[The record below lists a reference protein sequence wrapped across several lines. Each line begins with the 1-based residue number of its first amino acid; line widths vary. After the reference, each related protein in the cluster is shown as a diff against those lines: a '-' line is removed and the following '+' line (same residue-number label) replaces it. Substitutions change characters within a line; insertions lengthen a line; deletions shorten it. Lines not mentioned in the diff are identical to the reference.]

1 MTDVVDLA
9 TALIALPS
17 ETPIDGGCQ
26 GVIAEHLQPLGFS
39 INRLHFGGVS
49 NLWARSGTEA
59 PLVVFA
65 GHTDVV
71 PPGPLQAWQSPPFQ
85 PQIRHGL
92 LYGRGAADMK
102 SSIAAFLVAVKAFL
116 AKRSSVAGSIGLLI
130 TSDEEGAAIDG
141 TAKVV
146 EWLRARGEHIDYC
159 LVGEPSCEQ
168 QLGDVIKNGRRGS
181 LNARLTV
188 PGKQGHVAY
197 PHLADNPIHK
207 ALPALA
213 ALTREHWDDGD
224 EDFPATSFQI
234 SNIHSGTGADN
245 VIPGVTDVSFNFRF
259 SPKSDENELRS
270 RVERLLVE
278 HGVSAKPNWVL
289 SGHPFVTRGGAL
301 LQALIGSIRETL
313 GVEPRLSTGGGTSD
327 GRFIA
332 TLGAEVAEF
341 GPINRSIHQANEHVL
356 VEDLPRL
363 ARVYEGVLD
372 RLLS

>member
-1 MTDVVDLA
+1 MTDVIDLA
-9 TALIALPS
+9 TALIARPS
-17 ETPIDGGCQ
+17 ETPVDGGCQ
-26 GVIAEHLQPLGFS
+26 DVIAEYLKPLGFS
-39 INRLHFGGVS
+39 VSRLPFGSVS
-49 NLWARSGTEA
+49 NLWARAGTRA
-59 PLVVFA
+59 PLIVFA

-85 PQIRHGL
+85 PQVRDGL

-116 AKRSSVAGSIGLLI
+116 AKRSSIVGSIALLI
-130 TSDEEGAAIDG
+130 TSDEEGTAIDG
-141 TAKVV
+141 TTKVV

-234 SNIHSGTGADN
+234 SNIRSGTGADN
-245 VIPGVTDVSFNFRF
+245 VIPGMAEVSFNFRF
-259 SPKSDENELRS
+259 SPKSDDSELRS
-270 RVERLLVE
+270 RVERLLAE
-278 HGVSAKPNWVL
+278 HGVSAKPDWVL
-289 SGHPFVTRGGAL
+289 SGRPFVTRGGVL
-301 LQALIGSIRETL
+301 LRTLTESIRKIL

-332 TLGAEVAEF
+332 TLGAEVVEF
-341 GPINRSIHQANEHVL
+341 GPVNRSIHQANEHVAL
-356 VEDLPRL
+356 EDLPRL
-363 ARVYEGVLD
+363 VRVYEDVLE
-372 RLLS
+372 RILS